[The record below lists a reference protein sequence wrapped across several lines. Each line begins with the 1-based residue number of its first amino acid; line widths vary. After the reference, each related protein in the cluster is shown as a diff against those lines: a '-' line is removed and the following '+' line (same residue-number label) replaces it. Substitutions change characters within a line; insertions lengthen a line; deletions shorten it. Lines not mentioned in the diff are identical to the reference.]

1 MSKKNLS
8 VLTPPA
14 GVAERAHEGTEG
26 ASGAAPAG
34 ATRKRWTASR
44 KLEAVLCVV
53 KGQSLDSVS
62 RKYGV
67 SLHDLSDW
75 HKKFLAGAEELF
87 KTKEPDSTADAEKKG
102 LHAKIGEIT
111 MDNELLQ
118 EKIRRLENGVPF
130 HQRR

>member
-1 MSKKNLS
+1 MSQKNLS
-8 VLTPPA
+8 ESTTPNGA
-14 GVAERAHEGTEG
+14 AERAPEG
-26 ASGAAPAG
+26 AIGAAPLG
-34 ATRKRWTASR
+34 ANRKRWTAVR

-75 HKKFLAGAEELF
+75 HKKFLAGAEDLL
-87 KTKEPDSTADAEKKG
+87 KTKEPDTTADAEKKG
-102 LHAKIGEIT
+102 LLTKIGEIT
-111 MDNELLQ
+111 MDNELLR

-130 HQRR
+130 HLRR

>member
-1 MSKKNLS
+1 MSKKNVS
-8 VLTPPA
+8 GQTTRA
-14 GVAERAHEGTEG
+14 GAVERAPEGTEG
-26 ASGAAPAG
+26 ANGAAPAR
-34 ATRKRWTASR
+34 AARKRWTAAR

-62 RKYGV
+62 RKYGI

-75 HKKFLAGAEELF
+75 HKKFLVGAEELF
-87 KTKEPDSTADAEKKG
+87 KTKEPDSSTDAEKKE

-111 MDNELLQ
+111 MDCELLR

-130 HQRR
+130 HLRR